1 MSSKKVLNENKD
13 KYQPHERRLF
23 GLIKT
28 QIIKTNKMKN
38 VWQSIVRGRVKSI
51 LTDFE
56 DICAPGFR
64 TREF

>member
-38 VWQSIVRGRVKSI
+38 VRQTGEFI
-51 LTDFE
+51 LKYCEGKGQKHTD
-56 DICAPGFR
+56 R
-64 TREF
+64 L